1 MQRESDIVRE
11 DFIGEGRKLI
21 DRLAVEIEKRK
32 PSYFRKTIIRIR
44 KIVSAKPGM
53 E

>member
-11 DFIGEGRKLI
+11 DFIAEGRKLI

-32 PSYFRKTIIRIR
+32 PSYFRKTIIRLR
-44 KIVSAKPGM
+44 KIISVKAG
-53 E
+53 